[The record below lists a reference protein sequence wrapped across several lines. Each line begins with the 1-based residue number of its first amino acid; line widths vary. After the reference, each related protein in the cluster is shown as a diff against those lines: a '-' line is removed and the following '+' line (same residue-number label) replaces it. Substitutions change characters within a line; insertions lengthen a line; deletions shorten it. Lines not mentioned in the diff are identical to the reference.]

1 MFLFMVVIIRTVI
14 FVVNMQTQHD
24 YLSGCDFKK
33 IQCINNAVIYQIFIY
48 LSVCYSVMMG
58 RMMSNHIRKYI
69 SFHLSFLSSFFPLF
83 LPSFPPLHCPP

>member
-1 MFLFMVVIIRTVI
+1 MTQGWEKKKKIFDLMFLFMVVIIRTVI

-58 RMMSNHIRKYI
+58 RMMSNYI
-69 SFHLSFLSSFFPLF
+69 LIYFFR
-83 LPSFPPLHCPP
+83 